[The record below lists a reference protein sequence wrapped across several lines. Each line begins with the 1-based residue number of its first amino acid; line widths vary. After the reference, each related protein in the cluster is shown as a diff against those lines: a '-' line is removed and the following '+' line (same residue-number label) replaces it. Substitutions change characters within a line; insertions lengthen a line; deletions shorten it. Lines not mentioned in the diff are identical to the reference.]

1 MQENNE
7 TKATEEVATHGVDT
21 PSTPPEP
28 SLAAAEVA
36 PAAPVETAARRLSPL
51 RLALFTGVAVLVLAL
66 GLLFMLEREGRVSTG
81 LFGDVSSGQAAAYVN
96 DQKIKKSDFDSSL
109 DQMIQMAAA
118 SGVDVTNEE
127 TLAEY
132 RTQTIE
138 TLINGELLRQEAL
151 KQGMSAPEEAINSRY
166 AEIEAGLG
174 GPEALAGRMAE
185 FGVTEA
191 VLRRDIENEILIQ
204 SLFDVILVSDDE
216 PIEEEEVETLYSE
229 IKKTNETVPPL
240 SDVYEQVAEQIK
252 LSRQQAEVAA
262 LIDRLKAEATV
273 EILI

>member
-7 TKATEEVATHGVDT
+7 TKATEEVVNQGVDT
-21 PSTPPEP
+21 PSP
-28 SLAAAEVA
+28 SSESSTTVDEVA
-36 PAAPVETAARRLSPL
+36 SVVTTETAASGLSPL
-51 RLALFTGVAVLVLAL
+51 RLALLTGMAVLVLAL
-66 GLLFMLEREGRVSTG
+66 GLLFVLEREGRVSTG
-81 LFGDVSSGQAAAYVN
+81 LFGDISSGQAAAYVN
-96 DQKIKKSDFDSSL
+96 DQKIKKSDFESSL
-109 DQMIQMAAA
+109 EQMIEMAAA
-118 SGVDVTNEE
+118 SGVDTTDEA

-132 RTQTIE
+132 RTQTLE

-151 KQGMSAPEEAINSRY
+151 KQGMSAPEDAINSRY

-174 GPEALAGRMAE
+174 GPEVLASRMAE

-204 SLFDVILVSDDE
+204 GLFDVILVSDDE
-216 PIEEEEVETLYSE
+216 PIEEEEVETLYNE
-229 IKKTNETVPPL
+229 IKKTNENVPPL
-240 SDVYEQVAEQIK
+240 ADVYEQVVEQIK
-252 LSRQQAEVAA
+252 LSRQQAEVAT